1 MPKVVRISENK
12 LVDMIDK
19 IVAEVVENRKVE
31 WLNEQKSAN
40 NSLVESKLAELE
52 AKINKLSK

>member
-1 MPKVVRISENK
+1 MPKVVRISEGK

-19 IVAEVVENRKVE
+19 IVAEEVENRKVK
-31 WLNEQKSAN
+31 WLDEQKRAN
-40 NSLVESKLAELE
+40 NSLVENKLAELE

>member
-1 MPKVVRISENK
+1 MPKVVRISEEK

-19 IVAEVVENRKVE
+19 IVAEEVENRKVE
-31 WLNEQKSAN
+31 WLNEQKKAN
-40 NSLVESKLAELE
+40 NSLVENRLAKLE

>member
-19 IVAEVVENRKVE
+19 IVAEEIENRKAE
-31 WLNEQKSAN
+31 WLNEQKSASN
-40 NSLVESKLAELE
+40 TLVESKLAELE

>member
-19 IVAEVVENRKVE
+19 IVAEEVENRKVE